1 MDECTK
7 NMKFWLEGVEIAK
20 KTVELL
26 ARFVDDVE
34 SYKSEKEEE
43 MIDSASFLRY
53 LYNTAKKE
61 AVEEILKMLLD
72 EMNEMDEDG
81 NTVSG

>member
-7 NMKFWLEGVEIAK
+7 NMKFWLDGVEIAK

-34 SYKSEKEEE
+34 SYKAEKEEALLNS
-43 MIDSASFLRY
+43 DSFLRY

-61 AVEEILKMLLD
+61 TAEEILKMLLD
-72 EMNEMDEDG
+72 EMDEMD
-81 NTVSG
+81 NA